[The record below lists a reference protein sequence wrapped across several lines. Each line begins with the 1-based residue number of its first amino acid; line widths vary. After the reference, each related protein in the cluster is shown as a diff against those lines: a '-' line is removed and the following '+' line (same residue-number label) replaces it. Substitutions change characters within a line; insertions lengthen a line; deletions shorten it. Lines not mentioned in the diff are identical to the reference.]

1 MEEQD
6 VVRALGALAQ
16 ASRLRLFR
24 SLVVAGPPGLTP
36 GALAEWLKLP
46 AATLSFQLKEL
57 ATAGLVSQERSG
69 RHLIYRA
76 EFGRMSELLAY
87 LTDHCCQGQACL
99 VPSATPSDCDC

>member
-16 ASRLRLFR
+16 ASRLQVFR
-24 SLVVAGPPGLTP
+24 SLVVAGPQGLTP

-46 AATLSFQLKEL
+46 PATLSFQLKEL
-57 ATAGLVSQERSG
+57 ANAGLVSQERSG

-76 EFGRMSELLAY
+76 DFSRMNDLLAY
-87 LTDHCCQGQACL
+87 LTDHCCQGRACL
-99 VPSATPSDCDC
+99 VPDASASCDC